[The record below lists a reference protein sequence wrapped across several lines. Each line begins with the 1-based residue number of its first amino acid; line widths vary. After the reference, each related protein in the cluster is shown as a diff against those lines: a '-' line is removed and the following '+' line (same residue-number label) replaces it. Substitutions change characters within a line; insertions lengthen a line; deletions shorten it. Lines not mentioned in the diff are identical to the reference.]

1 MNTLED
7 HHHPRHRSGF
17 VGIAGP
23 PNVGKSTLLNRILG
37 EKISITSSK
46 PQTTRN
52 RILGIAHRPEAQIIF
67 VDTPGVHGARKALN
81 IRMVASALAALDDMD
96 VVLLV
101 LDAAA
106 PDPAS
111 ENLLVKKLGQLR
123 RPLILVLNKTDLVAK
138 PALLALIA
146 RWSQAV
152 AFEALVPVSA
162 QTGDQL
168 PALLQALEACLPLGP
183 PLFPADAIT
192 DMPERFI
199 AAEMI
204 REKVFRFTGQEIP
217 YSTAVTIE
225 RFAEETRP
233 ALVKIF
239 ATIHVERDSQKGV
252 VIGKGGAKLKQIGV
266 AARSEIERMIGA
278 QVYLK
283 LLVRVEK
290 NWSQDSRALR
300 KFGY

>member
-1 MNTLED
+1 MNTMED
-7 HHHPRHRSGF
+7 HHPRHRSGF

-111 ENLLVKKLGQLR
+111 ESLLVKKLGQLR
-123 RPLILVLNKTDLVAK
+123 RPLVLALNKTDLVAK

-266 AARSEIERMIGA
+266 AARSEIERIIGA

>member
-1 MNTLED
+1 
-7 HHHPRHRSGF
+7 
-17 VGIAGP
+17 
-23 PNVGKSTLLNRILG
+23 
-37 EKISITSSK
+37 
-46 PQTTRN
+46 
-52 RILGIAHRPEAQIIF
+52 

-81 IRMVASALAALDDMD
+81 IRMVEAALAALDDMD

-106 PDPAS
+106 PDPAA
-111 ENLLVKKLGQLR
+111 ERLLVKKLGQLR
-123 RPLILVLNKTDLVAK
+123 RPVVLALNKTDLVAK
-138 PALLALIA
+138 PALLAMIA

-152 AFEALVPVSA
+152 AFESLVPVSA
-162 QTGDQL
+162 KTGDQL
-168 PALLQALEACLPLGP
+168 PALLEALEACLPEGP
-183 PLFPADAIT
+183 PLFPADAVT
-192 DMPERFI
+192 DLPERFI

-225 RFAEETRP
+225 HFAEEDRP

-252 VIGKGGAKLKQIGV
+252 VIGKGGAKLRQIGT
-266 AARSEIERMIGA
+266 AARSEIQRMLGA
-278 QVYLK
+278 RVYLK
-283 LLVRVEK
+283 LLVRVQK

-300 KFGY
+300 RFGY

>member
-1 MNTLED
+1 MNSTED
-7 HHHPRHRSGF
+7 TPRRHRSGF

-37 EKISITSSK
+37 EKISITSPK

-52 RILGIAHRPEAQIIF
+52 RILGIAHRPRAQIIF

-81 IRMVASALAALDDMD
+81 IRMVEAALTALDDMD

-106 PDPAS
+106 PDPAA
-111 ENLLVKKLGQLR
+111 ERLLVKKLGQLR
-123 RPLILVLNKTDLVAK
+123 RPVVLALNKTDLVAK
-138 PALLALIA
+138 PALLAMIA
-146 RWSQAV
+146 RWSRAV
-152 AFEALVPVSA
+152 AFESLVPVSA
-162 QTGDQL
+162 KTGDQL
-168 PALLQALEACLPLGP
+168 PALLEALEACLPEGP
-183 PLFPADAIT
+183 PLFPADAVT
-192 DMPERFI
+192 DLPERFI

-225 RFAEETRP
+225 HFAEEDRP

-252 VIGKGGAKLKQIGV
+252 VIGKGGAKLRQIGT
-266 AARSEIERMIGA
+266 AARSEIQRMLGA
-278 QVYLK
+278 RVYLK
-283 LLVRVEK
+283 LLVRVQK

-300 KFGY
+300 RFGY

>member
-7 HHHPRHRSGF
+7 HHPRHRSGF

-123 RPLILVLNKTDLVAK
+123 RPLILALNKTDLVAK

-266 AARSEIERMIGA
+266 AARSEIERIIGA

>member
-1 MNTLED
+1 VNTLED
-7 HHHPRHRSGF
+7 HHPRHRSGF

-123 RPLILVLNKTDLVAK
+123 RPLILALNKTDLVAK

-290 NWSQDSRALR
+290 NWSQDSRALC

>member
-1 MNTLED
+1 MNTTED
-7 HHHPRHRSGF
+7 TPRHHRSGF

-37 EKISITSSK
+37 EKISITSPK

-52 RILGIAHRPEAQIIF
+52 RILGIAHRPRAQIIF

-81 IRMVASALAALDDMD
+81 IRMVEAALAALDDMD

-101 LDAAA
+101 LDAAGG
-106 PDPAS
+106 DPAA
-111 ENLLVKKLGQLR
+111 ERLLVKKLGQLR
-123 RPLILVLNKTDLVAK
+123 RPVVLALNKTDLVAK

-152 AFEALVPVSA
+152 AFESLVPVSA
-162 QTGDQL
+162 KTGDQL
-168 PALLQALEACLPLGP
+168 PALLEALEACLPEGP
-183 PLFPADAIT
+183 PLFPADAVT
-192 DMPERFI
+192 DLPERFI

-225 RFAEETRP
+225 HFAEDDRP

-252 VIGKGGAKLKQIGV
+252 VIGKGGAKLRQIGT
-266 AARSEIERMIGA
+266 AARSEIQRMLGA
-278 QVYLK
+278 RVYLK
-283 LLVRVEK
+283 LLVRVQK

-300 KFGY
+300 RFGY

>member
-7 HHHPRHRSGF
+7 HHPRHRSGF

-123 RPLILVLNKTDLVAK
+123 RPLVLALNKTDLVAK

-152 AFEALVPVSA
+152 TFEALVPVSA

>member
-7 HHHPRHRSGF
+7 HHPRHRSGF

-123 RPLILVLNKTDLVAK
+123 RPLVLALNKTDLVAK